1 MKYSSRPCYLNLFL
15 ALALTGTLG
24 LAFAQ
29 NKTVKVVPVQPT
41 ATLNGADLYH
51 QYCAVCHG
59 VDGRGAGPAAE
70 ALKEWPSDLTLISRH
85 NQGKF
90 PVLAMRSVILGQS
103 PVPAHGS
110 TEMPIWGNLF
120 RSISTS
126 QVYVEM
132 RVQALLAYLE
142 KIQR

>member
-1 MKYSSRPCYLNLFL
+1 MKYINRPFYLLL

-24 LAFAQ
+24 AAFAQ

-70 ALKEWPSDLTLISRH
+70 ALKERPSDLTLISRH
-85 NQGKF
+85 NQGRF
-90 PVLAMRSVILGQS
+90 PALMTRLVILGQDRI
-103 PVPAHGS
+103 PAHGNA
-110 TEMPIWGNLF
+110 EMPVWGDLF

-126 QVYVEM
+126 HVYVEM

-142 KIQR
+142 QMQR